1 MRYRLVWVHAG
12 SYDLLSLLH
21 GLSLAYPLAIQA
33 AIWVIPESP
42 EIMPKVLES
51 SVIVPFPDHNYS

>member
-42 EIMPKVLES
+42 EIMLKVLES